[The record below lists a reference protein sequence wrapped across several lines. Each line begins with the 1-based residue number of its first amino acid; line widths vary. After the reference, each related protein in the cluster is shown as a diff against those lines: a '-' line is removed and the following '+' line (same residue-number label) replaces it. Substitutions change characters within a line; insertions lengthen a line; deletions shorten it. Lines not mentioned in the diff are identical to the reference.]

1 MMCMHGVNNDYT
13 DLNFTLVLF
22 IPLYLPFVLFF
33 VFLTFFPGLVYSES
47 KIMLNLEQCLD
58 LPSFFLL
65 WQIIE
70 AKVSDY
76 PIFET
81 VLT

>member
-1 MMCMHGVNNDYT
+1 MHGVNNDYT

-22 IPLYLPFVLFF
+22 IPLYLPSVLFF

-81 VLT
+81 VLM

>member
-1 MMCMHGVNNDYT
+1 MHGVNNDHT
-13 DLNFTLVLF
+13 DLKFTLVLF

-47 KIMLNLEQCLD
+47 KIMLNLEQFLD
-58 LPSFFLL
+58 LPTFFLL

-81 VLT
+81 VLM

>member
-13 DLNFTLVLF
+13 DFNFTLVLF

-81 VLT
+81 VLM